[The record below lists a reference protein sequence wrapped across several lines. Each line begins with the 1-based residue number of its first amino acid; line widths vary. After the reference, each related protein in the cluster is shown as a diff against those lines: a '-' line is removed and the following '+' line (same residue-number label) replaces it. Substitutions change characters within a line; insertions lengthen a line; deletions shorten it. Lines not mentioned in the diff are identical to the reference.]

1 MKRVLIILGIVLQ
14 MAFGQ
19 VVQASTLSFGDNTIH
34 WAGYPS
40 TAYPPYNSMDSIN
53 MPDYSGGF
61 ATTNLAGALTRIDF
75 IDVPANHTA
84 GSEFNQ
90 WLLAGDL
97 FIDTK
102 ADGVW
107 DYVVKSFGTRGN
119 YGPQS
124 VELFDISMLNVSTSV
139 ADASKYLYP
148 ALWQGRD
155 GQPIALASTAGAKD
169 IGAVTY
175 SGYYNLPAQ
184 DYSVY
189 FDFGQYAINLLN
201 SDFIIGFTPECANDV
216 VLEKVPV
223 PEPGT
228 MVLFGIGMLGMAII
242 GKRRMNKD
250 V

>member
-1 MKRVLIILGIVLQ
+1 MKRILIILGIALQ
-14 MAFGQ
+14 MALGQ
-19 VVQASTLSFGDNTIH
+19 SVQATTMSFGDNTIH
-34 WAGYPS
+34 WAGYNS
-40 TAYPPYNSMDSIN
+40 SYAPYNSDDSIN

-61 ATTNLAGALTRIDF
+61 ATIGAGGALTRIDI
-75 IDVPANHTA
+75 IDVPANHTPPFA
-84 GSEFNQ
+84 FNQ
-90 WLLAGDL
+90 YLLAGDL

-107 DYVVKSFGTRGN
+107 DYVVKSFGT
-119 YGPQS
+119 YGHQGAKS
-124 VELFDISMLNVSTSV
+124 VELFDISMLNITTSV
-139 ADASKYLYP
+139 ASASKYLYA

-169 IGAVTY
+169 LGAVTY
-175 SGYYNLPAQ
+175 SGYYNLAGQ

-189 FDFGQYAINLLN
+189 FDFGANAIDLLN
-201 SDFIIGFTPECANDV
+201 SSYIIGYTPECANDV
-216 VLEKVPV
+216 ILEKVPV

-228 MVLFGIGMLGMAII
+228 MVLFGIGMLGIAII